1 MYTFSSKLK
10 IASIILMVVGLLGVV
25 YGFAT
30 SHYTLDEVKTM
41 LAEEE
46 AHHGGGHEAD
56 TKAHVVAGG
65 NDHSDNTHDADA
77 IDALED
83 SDDVEQGHGNEMATD
98 SIEETTADTTA
109 VENNQEI
116 TADSTA
122 VENTIAQDSTEVEEG
137 EMMAQTE
144 EVDTLHADDE
154 AHDIDEEHSEMTV
167 DGHGDDGAHGEG
179 MGEAHHGDEHAEH
192 VQHQLANRP
201 WSALYVAA
209 FFFFMIALGVLAFY
223 AVQFAAQAGWSPV
236 LFRVM
241 EGITAYVLPGALIVL
256 AIAVASGTIGH
267 YNLFVWMDPEVVA
280 EDELIQG
287 KSGFLNLTWFIIRG
301 LFFIAGWSLYRYFA
315 RKFSIAQD
323 DADDNRNF
331 KKSFRIAAGFLVFY
345 IYTESM
351 MSWDWI
357 MSVDPHWFSTL
368 FGWYVFASM
377 FVSGITVIAMLTMYL
392 KSRGFLPFVN
402 DSHLHD
408 LAKFMFGI
416 SIFWTYLWF
425 SQFMLIWYSNIP
437 EEVTYFVTRFED
449 YQLPFLGMVVMNF
462 IFPLLVLMNSDYKR
476 IPWFVVMAGIVILCG
491 HYIDVFNMIMPATV
505 GDRWFIGIPEI
516 SSILLFGGLFIF
528 VVFTALTK
536 APLLAKRNPFIK
548 ESEHFHY

>member
-1 MYTFSSKLK
+1 MYTFSSKLRTF
-10 IASIILMVVGLLGVV
+10 SIILMVLGLLGVV
-25 YGFAT
+25 YGFMT
-30 SHYTLDEVKTM
+30 SHKSLDEVKAM
-41 LAEEE
+41 LAEESSS
-46 AHHGGGHEAD
+46 HHGGGHEVD
-56 TKAHVVAGG
+56 TEAHVVAGDT
-65 NDHSDNTHDADA
+65 DHSDNAHDANTHDALA
-77 IDALED
+77 
-83 SDDVEQGHGNEMATD
+83 DVEHHA
-98 SIEETTADTTA
+98 
-109 VENNQEI
+109 
-116 TADSTA
+116 
-122 VENTIAQDSTEVEEG
+122 EEG
-137 EMMAQTE
+137 T
-144 EVDTLHADDE
+144 
-154 AHDIDEEHSEMTV
+154 
-167 DGHGDDGAHGEG
+167 HGEAS
-179 MGEAHHGDEHAEH
+179 EAHHGDEHAEH
-192 VQHQLANRP
+192 VMHQIANRP

-209 FFFFMIALGVLAFY
+209 FFFFMIALGALAFY
-223 AVQFAAQAGWSPV
+223 AVQWAAQAGWSPV

-241 EGITAYVLPGALIVL
+241 EGITAYMLPGALIVL

-267 YNLFVWMDPEVVA
+267 YNLFVWMDPDVVA
-280 EDELIQG
+280 HDKLIQG
-287 KSGFLNLTWFIIRG
+287 KSGFLNMTGFIIRG
-301 LFFIAGWSLYRYFA
+301 LIFIAGWALYRHFA
-315 RKFSIAQD
+315 RKFSLAQD

-331 KKSFRIAAGFLVFY
+331 KKSFRISAAFLVFY

-377 FVSGITVIAMLTMYL
+377 FVSGITVIAMVTMYL
-392 KSRGFLPFVN
+392 KSRNYLPFVN

-437 EEVTYFVTRFED
+437 EEVTYFVTRFQD

-462 IFPLLVLMNSDYKR
+462 VFPLLILMNSDYKR

-505 GDRWFIGIPEI
+505 GDRWYIGIPEI
-516 SSILLFGGLFIF
+516 SSILLFAGLFIF
-528 VVFTALTK
+528 IVFTALTK